1 MMHENQTYFLNVLKY
16 TPFKFKNSW
25 KYFTFYQIQTPIL
38 YTKSPNQETK
48 FPLLEINFRLTFSF
62 R

>member
-25 KYFTFYQIQTPIL
+25 KYFTFYQKQTPIL
-38 YTKSPNQETK
+38 YIKSPN
-48 FPLLEINFRLTFSF
+48 
-62 R
+62 